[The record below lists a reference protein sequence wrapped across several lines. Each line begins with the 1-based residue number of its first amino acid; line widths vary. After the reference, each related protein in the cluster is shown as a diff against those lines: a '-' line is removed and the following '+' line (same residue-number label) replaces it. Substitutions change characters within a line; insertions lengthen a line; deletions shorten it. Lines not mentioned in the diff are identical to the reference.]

1 MKYLNWRIQM
11 ANRTPRELETREK
24 TESRYVYKPASTLPE
39 PAPDPDYDFH
49 WVAVSINGTDNTTN
63 ISQKRRDG
71 WVPVKAVDYPELEIG
86 PNKSGEVEIGGL
98 ILCKVPK
105 EMNQGRKDFFD
116 KKAQNQMESVD
127 NSFMRQSNP
136 NMPLFAERKST
147 TTRGRGF
154 GGGEK

>member
-1 MKYLNWRIQM
+1 M

-116 KKAQNQMESVD
+116 KKAQSQMESVD
-127 NSFMRQSNP
+127 NNFMRQSNP